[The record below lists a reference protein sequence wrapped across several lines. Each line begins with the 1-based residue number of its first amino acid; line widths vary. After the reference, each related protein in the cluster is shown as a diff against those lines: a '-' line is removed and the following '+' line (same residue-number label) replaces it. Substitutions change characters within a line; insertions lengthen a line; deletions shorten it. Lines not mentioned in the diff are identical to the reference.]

1 MTGRPSIVPTQKA
14 VVDETFIRNSLNA
27 CKLIVEIDARQLY
40 PFVNASIFVNKTV
53 HEMEV

>member
-1 MTGRPSIVPTQKA
+1 MTGRPSIVPAQTA

-27 CKLIVEIDARQLY
+27 FKLIVGIDARQLY